1 MIEYKTWEGKW
12 PNVILLSGEDIGK
25 ILYYE
30 TGFEQLH
37 PDPAIIDWMEERGY
51 NYYYDWRV
59 VRVDPRILGRHSEW
73 AICFPNKQILE
84 LFLLKWP

>member
-12 PNVILLSGEDIGK
+12 PNVILLAPTKAVEV
-25 ILYYE
+25 LYYE

-37 PDPAIIDWMEERGY
+37 PFPEVIDWMKERGY
-51 NYYYDWRV
+51 NYHYDWRV
-59 VRVDPRILGRHSEW
+59 VRVDQDKGRQSDW

-84 LFLLKWP
+84 LFVLKWL

>member
-12 PNVILLSGEDIGK
+12 PHVILLSPEK
-25 ILYYE
+25 VVEVLYYE

-37 PDPAIIDWMEERGY
+37 PLPEIYDWMKERGY
-51 NYYYDWRV
+51 SYYNDWRV
-59 VRVDPRILGRHSEW
+59 VRVDPGRGRHSDW

-84 LFLLKWP
+84 LFVLKWL